1 MNKIKL
7 TILLFFLVAASVFSQ
22 EKKYITH
29 QVKKGETVFSIT
41 QKFSISKA
49 DFLKLN
55 PDIKNNE
62 VSIDQV
68 VIVPNSAYKAIPN
81 IEDGDYVLDG
91 FLYHKVLPQE
101 NYFRFRKEYGA
112 SKRVLRKH
120 NEVLRVGDL
129 KAGQVIKIPVRRGYK
144 VKVKEVKAEDKT
156 VKPYLVK
163 PKETKYMISRRYGI
177 SVEELEKMNPKIKEG
192 LKADTIINVPNRKEI
207 PDAINDDS
215 ITHQIEKGETLFSL
229 SQKFEIS
236 QEQLVL
242 NNPELKNGVKVGEVI
257 RIPKVLT
264 LDSSQSFSENFS
276 LNNNL
281 KVAILLPF
289 TTGKSSLDFDTDR
302 TLNIVTD
309 FYLGAEMA
317 LDSLKKQGVSIS
329 AKVFDTK
336 SKLTEVSKI
345 IKTNQ
350 FNDVDAVIGPLF
362 LNNVKFVSQSLGSQN
377 TAIISP
383 LSSKDHSVF
392 ASKNTIQDTPS
403 EEELSQKVLDYVK
416 ENFKDENLVV
426 IKDDIKENQLQY
438 TKQIGELRKID
449 SLGKLKILSPEKGYI
464 RPDFFKRSILDNK
477 ENWVILL
484 SDDPSVTNDVV
495 QNLGAMPEKI
505 NITLFALHHNVNL
518 NGNFEKAENQHLA
531 RVNLHYATE
540 NFIDENNN
548 NVQQFI
554 KSYKAKNH
562 LEPSEYAFK
571 GFDITYD
578 ALARMA
584 TFSMVNSA
592 FSGGA
597 SERISSKFLYTKN
610 GNRGFINKGIFL
622 VKYDGLNLVD
632 VEKVPAEKI
641 EMTE

>member
-7 TILLFFLVAASVFSQ
+7 TILFFLLVVASVFAQ

-62 VSIDQV
+62 VSIDQL
-68 VIVPNSAYKAIPN
+68 VIVPNSAYKAIPD

-120 NEVLRVGDL
+120 NEVLRIGDL

-144 VKVKEVKAEDKT
+144 VKVKEVKEVKAEDTT

-163 PKETKYMISRRYGI
+163 SKETKYMISRRYGV

-192 LKADTIINVPNRKEI
+192 LKADTVINVPNRKEI

-264 LDSSQSFSENFS
+264 LDSSQNFNENLS

-289 TTGKSSLDFDTDR
+289 TTGKNGLDFDTDR

-317 LDSLKKQGVSIS
+317 LDLLKKQGVSIS

-362 LNNVKFVSQSLGSQN
+362 LNNVKYVSQSLGSQN

-383 LSSKDHSVF
+383 LSSKDHGVF

-416 ENFKDENLVV
+416 ENFKGENLVV

-438 TKQIGELRKID
+438 TKQIAELRKID

-505 NITLFALHHNVNL
+505 NITLFALHHNVNP
-518 NGNFEKAENQHLA
+518 NGNFEKAENHHLV

-540 NFIDENNN
+540 NFIDENNY

-554 KSYKAKNH
+554 KSYKAKNY

-592 FSGGA
+592 FSGGI
-597 SERISSKFLYTKN
+597 SERVSSKFLYTKK

-622 VKYDGLNLVD
+622 VRYDGLNLVD
-632 VEKVPAEKI
+632 IEKI
-641 EMTE
+641 NNVVEE

>member
-1 MNKIKL
+1 MNKISL
-7 TILLFFLVAASVFSQ
+7 TVLLFLLVVASVFSQ
-22 EKKYITH
+22 EKKFITH

-41 QKFSISKA
+41 QKFNISKA

-68 VIVPNSAYKAIPN
+68 VIVPNAAYKAIPD

-101 NYFRFRKEYGA
+101 NYFRFRKKYGA
-112 SKRVLRKH
+112 SKRTLRKH
-120 NEVLRVGDL
+120 NEVLRIDDL
-129 KAGQVIKIPVRRGYK
+129 KAGQVIKIPLRRGYEVEA
-144 VKVKEVKAEDKT
+144 VKVKTEDKT

-177 SVEELEKMNPKIKEG
+177 SVEDLEKMNPQIVEG
-192 LKADTIINVPNRKEI
+192 LKAETIIKIPNRTAI

-215 ITHQIEKGETLFSL
+215 LEHQIEKGETLFSL
-229 SQKFEIS
+229 SQKFKIT
-236 QEQLVL
+236 QDQLVL
-242 NNPELKNGVKVGEVI
+242 NNPQLKNGVKVGEVI

-264 LDSSQSFSENFS
+264 IGSNLAFSENFS
-276 LNNNL
+276 LNDSL

-289 TTGKSSLDFDTDR
+289 TTGKSNLDFENDR
-302 TLNIVTD
+302 TLAIATD
-309 FYLGAEMA
+309 FYLGVEMA
-317 LDSLKKQGVSIS
+317 LDSLKKQGLHIS

-336 SKLTEVSKI
+336 RKLTEVSTI
-345 IKTNQ
+345 IKTNK
-350 FNDVDAVIGPLF
+350 FNDVDAVIGPMF
-362 LNNVKFVSQSLGSQN
+362 LNNVKLVSQSLRNQN

-383 LSSKDHSVF
+383 VSAKDHGAF

-403 EEELSQKVLDYVK
+403 GEELSQKVVNYIK
-416 ENFKDENLVV
+416 ENYKGENLIL
-426 IKDDIKENQLQY
+426 IKDDIKENQQGY
-438 TKQIGELRKID
+438 NKKIAELKKLD
-449 SLGKLKILSPEKGYI
+449 SVGKLKILSPEKGYI
-464 RPDFFKRSILDNK
+464 RPDFFKRNIIDTK
-477 ENWVILL
+477 ENWVVLL

-505 NITLFALHHNVNL
+505 NITLFALHHN
-518 NGNFEKAENQHLA
+518 GNFEKASNQHLA

-540 NFIDENNN
+540 NFIDENDS
-548 NVQQFI
+548 NVQWFI
-554 KSYKAKNH
+554 KNYKAKNY

-584 TFSMVNSA
+584 TFSMVGTA

-597 SERISSKFLYTKN
+597 SERTSSKFHYEKN
-610 GNRGFINKGIFL
+610 GNRGFLNKGIFL

-632 VEKVPAEKI
+632 VEKPKTVKI
-641 EMTE
+641 TDK